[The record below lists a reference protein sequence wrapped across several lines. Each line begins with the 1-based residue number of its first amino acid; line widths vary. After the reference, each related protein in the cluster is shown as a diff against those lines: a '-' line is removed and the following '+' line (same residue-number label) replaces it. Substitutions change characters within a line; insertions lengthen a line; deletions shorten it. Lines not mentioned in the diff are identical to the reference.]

1 MFVRFH
7 RLQTCSVLFSSVALA
22 LLCLHSSIA
31 HSSAEC
37 QSRHPVRDCNIAPGC
52 RESTGRNPQSGFGFP
67 LAARAPR
74 QSQFA
79 LKFYF

>member
-52 RESTGRNPQSGFGFP
+52 REARAGMRRFGFP

-74 QSQFA
+74 HSQFA